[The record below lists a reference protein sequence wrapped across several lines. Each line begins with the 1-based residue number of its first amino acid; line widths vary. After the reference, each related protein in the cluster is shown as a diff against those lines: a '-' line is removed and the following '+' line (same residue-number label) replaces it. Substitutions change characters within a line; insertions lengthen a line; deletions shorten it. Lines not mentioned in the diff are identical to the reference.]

1 MLNKETMQVLEEQSR
16 HTMTEEDA
24 AVFAVALEKGPE
36 PTWKA
41 KEAAQAYRNRVV
53 HAD

>member
-1 MLNKETMQVLEEQSR
+1 MLNKETTRVLEEQRR
-16 HTMTEEDA
+16 HALTEEDA
-24 AVFAVALEKGPE
+24 AVFAVALNKTPE

-41 KEAAQAYRNRVV
+41 REAVQAYRNRVV